1 MIKIKYVFKKVLE
14 IISVLFFFTFWNAKC
29 ISNYI
34 YSRHFRIFM
43 IYRIFFSN
51 SWKYSLYSILHF
63 FTQWLQWFNLVKRF
77 PKMWDPGSCL
87 LQSLVHIIAFLK
99 MKPLFITCQFSKPV
113 NRNKCVIHNAAQSWV
128 YHSSQTEGPSEGRT
142 KAPLRRHVTN

>member
-1 MIKIKYVFKKVLE
+1 MFSKRYWKEFQFC
-14 IISVLFFFTFWNAKC
+14 FFFTFWNAYP
-29 ISNYI
+29 IIYI
-34 YSRHFRIFM
+34 EDILGYLWFTEYFSV
-43 IYRIFFSN
+43 IYESTP
-51 SWKYSLYSILHF
+51 YTLLHF
-63 FTQWLQWFNLVKRF
+63 FTQWLQWYNLVKRF

-142 KAPLRRHVTN
+142 KAPPRRHVTN